1 MHCSERL
8 QQVSTHILSR
18 DCLLQQTVLL
28 DVLEHEG
35 ATHHVG
41 GYQDDDTNLGE
52 HEGQNDLQKINKKGC
67 IKERDEKFVNVE
79 RRFA

>member
-1 MHCSERL
+1 M
-8 QQVSTHILSR
+8 STHILSR

-35 ATHHVG
+35 AAHHVG

-67 IKERDEKFVNVE
+67 IKERDEKFVNVK

>member
-1 MHCSERL
+1 M
-8 QQVSTHILSR
+8 
-18 DCLLQQTVLL
+18 LLQTVLL

-52 HEGQNDLQKINKKGC
+52 HEGQNDLQKE
-67 IKERDEKFVNVE
+67 IKRVVLKREMKSSSTLNDDLHKNMTFISHYQPSFNM
-79 RRFA
+79 